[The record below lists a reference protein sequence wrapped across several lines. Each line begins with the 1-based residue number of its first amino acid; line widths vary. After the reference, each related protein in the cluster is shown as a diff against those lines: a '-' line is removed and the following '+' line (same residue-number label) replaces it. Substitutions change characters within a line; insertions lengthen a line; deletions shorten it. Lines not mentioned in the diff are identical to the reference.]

1 MSKSRLFFR
10 TFLATAAFLTATG
23 TLATTESGEL
33 GVSSPAEAQRR
44 HLARCIQKVEPQWSD
59 VCEGGF
65 HVQLVNRC
73 DEPVRVHW
81 CVRQNDGDLH
91 CGVHPR
97 LAPGAAS
104 NAQACDAAN
113 PAEVVFEACSAGE
126 SCRVRRD

>member
-1 MSKSRLFFR
+1 MSQRFVFR
-10 TFLATAAFLTATG
+10 TVLAAVAFLGATSALSTSENG
-23 TLATTESGEL
+23 QI
-33 GVSSPAEAQRR
+33 GVTSQAEAQRR
-44 HLARCIQKVEPQWSD
+44 HLAHCIQKVEPRWSD
-59 VCEGGF
+59 VCDGGF

-73 DEPVRVHW
+73 AEPVRVHW

-97 LAPGAAS
+97 LAPGAVS

-126 SCRVRRD
+126 TCRVRRD